1 MTPGPSAGR
10 AKLTLRIAAALA
22 TIQAIAH
29 LILFLRSLPGP
40 GSSAWSLAQA
50 MRVQAGP
57 EHSTYWG
64 MYFGYGLLSAL
75 TAALVAGLIWLGAAF
90 ANDCRTMARWLIG
103 LVGTAVVLHA
113 IVIGAYFFR
122 VPLWFDLLVAALL
135 AIGWMQLRE

>member
-1 MTPGPSAGR
+1 
-10 AKLTLRIAAALA
+10 
-22 TIQAIAH
+22 
-29 LILFLRSLPGP
+29 
-40 GSSAWSLAQA
+40 